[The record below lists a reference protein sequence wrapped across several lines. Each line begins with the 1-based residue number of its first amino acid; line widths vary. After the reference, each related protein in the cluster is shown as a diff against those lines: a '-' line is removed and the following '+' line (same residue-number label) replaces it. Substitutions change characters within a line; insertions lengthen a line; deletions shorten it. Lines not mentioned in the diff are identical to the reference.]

1 MNGIIGGQS
10 LVLLQRI
17 IVGSTPANLPNTT
30 YYATAQ
36 TSLTFSGLTGDTT
49 IQYGLFGRIV
59 AAGNDSATLNFN
71 GVVSSVYDY
80 RDTGTTTNSTN
91 NVYTGTA
98 QTFIQIGI
106 SSGAS
111 TIDTLN
117 LSIMALSGKN
127 RQVLGQYLRG
137 GSSGNDISA
146 VYQSSGV
153 WRNSANEITSITLGY
168 ASQVNG
174 FLSGTHIML
183 YGLV

>member
-1 MNGIIGGQS
+1 MTGVQ
-10 LVLLQRI
+10 
-17 IVGSTPANLPNTT
+17 TCALPI
-30 YYATAQ
+30 
-36 TSLTFSGLTGDTT
+36 FSGLSGDTT
-49 IQYGLFGRIV
+49 MQYALFGRIV
-59 AAGNDSATLNFN
+59 AAGNDSTTLNFN

-80 RDTGTTTNSTN
+80 RITSSTSSTSN
-91 NVYTGTA
+91 NIYSGAA
-98 QTFIQIGI
+98 QAFIQIGI
-106 SSGAS
+106 STGAS

-137 GSSGNDISA
+137 SSSGNDIAA
-146 VYQSSGV
+146 VYQTSGV
-153 WRNSANEITSITLGY
+153 WRNSANEITSMTIGY